1 MVFVQ
6 STGPTHL
13 RTVSCLVVV
22 IVCIRIW
29 TGEWIVV
36 NVDCFQIKLK
46 FRCESSIMFKPMMLV
61 SLIEIQLQ
69 NENRLPEFCS
79 IRMLHKA
86 LFQGDWLWCIIP
98 QFATKITS
106 CILRCVDTHFE
117 DDVVW
122 LAPFLTNNVSQLSRT
137 RNTAIYV
144 SVCVVPRKHW
154 KRFFK
159 WGFSNHLTNPTRPHQ
174 GSSVNSSKRCCM

>member
-1 MVFVQ
+1 MFGGGGEHTTFACVYPFLLSHTFVLKRQ
-6 STGPTHL
+6 
-13 RTVSCLVVV
+13 
-22 IVCIRIW
+22 
-29 TGEWIVV
+29 
-36 NVDCFQIKLK
+36 LK
-46 FRCESSIMFKPMMLV
+46 FRCKSSMMFKPVMLV

-106 CILRCVDTHFE
+106 CILRCVDTRFE

-154 KRFFK
+154 FR
-159 WGFSNHLTNPTRPHQ
+159 GFSSEGFPII
-174 GSSVNSSKRCCM
+174 

>member
-1 MVFVQ
+1 MM
-6 STGPTHL
+6 S
-13 RTVSCLVVV
+13 
-22 IVCIRIW
+22 
-29 TGEWIVV
+29 
-36 NVDCFQIKLK
+36 
-46 FRCESSIMFKPMMLV
+46 KPVMLL
-61 SLIEIQLQ
+61 SLIEIHLQ

-144 SVCVVPRKHW
+144 SVCVVPWKHW
-154 KRFFK
+154 FR
-159 WGFSNHLTNPTRPHQ
+159 GFSSEGFPIIKQIPPDHIKGHPSTPQKGVVCSWRIALKVHQ
-174 GSSVNSSKRCCM
+174 LQNIQTTQP